1 MELTKHNVRLQ
12 EVKGDG
18 CRLGIKSPVGA
29 LRGSE
34 PVVSYDTNPG
44 SWQGLLTHTRLPLGS
59 SFISRSLT
67 VVSK

>member
-44 SWQGLLTHTRLPLGS
+44 SWQGLLTHTRLPWILL
-59 SFISRSLT
+59 FWVAPLFPCP
-67 VVSK
+67 

>member
-34 PVVSYDTNPG
+34 PVVSST
-44 SWQGLLTHTRLPLGS
+44 QTRAVG
-59 SFISRSLT
+59 
-67 VVSK
+67 KDC

>member
-12 EVKGDG
+12 EVKGD

-34 PVVSYDTNPG
+34 SVVSYDTNPG
-44 SWQGLLTHTRLPLGS
+44 SWQGLLTHTRLPWILL
-59 SFISRSLT
+59 FWVAPLFPCP
-67 VVSK
+67 